1 MLQQVMSS
9 IHVFFYKLSGGRIG
23 GRIHKADVLLL
34 TTTGRKTGKKRTTPL
49 LYVRDGNRLVIIAS
63 NGGRPIDP
71 SWWMNLK
78 RNPIAMVQVKRLKET
93 IYAQRAIGSEK
104 ERLWRL
110 VSYLF
115 SSDDNYFEKN
125 DENNTAVFF
134 FSENT
139 GKRARVALT
148 YITSK

>member
-1 MLQQVMSS
+1 MLQQAMSS
-9 IHVFFYKLSGGRIG
+9 THVFFYKLSGGRIG

-78 RNPIAMVQVKRLKET
+78 RNPIAMVQVKSLKET

-110 VSYLF
+110 MTSAYPTY
-115 SSDDNYFEKN
+115 DNYQQK
-125 DENNTAVFF
+125 TAREIPVVILMPK
-134 FSENT
+134 T
-139 GKRARVALT
+139 T
-148 YITSK
+148 

>member
-1 MLQQVMSS
+1 
-9 IHVFFYKLSGGRIG
+9 
-23 GRIHKADVLLL
+23 
-34 TTTGRKTGKKRTTPL
+34 GRKTGKKRTTPL

-78 RNPIAMVQVKRLKET
+78 RNPIAMVQVKSLKET

-110 VSYLF
+110 MTNVYPACAKYEWIVRWSVWVVQF
-115 SSDDNYFEKN
+115 W
-125 DENNTAVFF
+125 
-134 FSENT
+134 
-139 GKRARVALT
+139 
-148 YITSK
+148 

>member
-9 IHVFFYKLSGGRIG
+9 THVFFYKLSGGRIG

-78 RNPIAMVQVKRLKET
+78 RNPIAMVQVKSLKET

-110 VSYLF
+110 MTTAYPTY
-115 SSDDNYFEKN
+115 DDYQKKT
-125 DENNTAVFF
+125 DRDIPVVVLMPKTA
-134 FSENT
+134 
-139 GKRARVALT
+139 
-148 YITSK
+148 

>member
-9 IHVFFYKLSGGRIG
+9 THVFFYKLSGGRIG

-78 RNPIAMVQVKRLKET
+78 RNPIGMVQVKRLKET
-93 IYAQRAIGSEK
+93 VYAQRAIGSEK

-110 VSYLF
+110 MTTAYPTY
-115 SSDDNYFEKN
+115 DDYQKKT
-125 DENNTAVFF
+125 DRDIQVVVLMP
-134 FSENT
+134 
-139 GKRARVALT
+139 K
-148 YITSK
+148 TS

>member
-9 IHVFFYKLSGGRIG
+9 THVFFYKLSGGRIG

-78 RNPIAMVQVKRLKET
+78 RNPIAMVQVKSLKET

-110 VSYLF
+110 MTNVYPAY
-115 SSDDNYFEKN
+115 DNYLKKT
-125 DENNTAVFF
+125 DRDIPVVVLLPKTP
-134 FSENT
+134 
-139 GKRARVALT
+139 
-148 YITSK
+148 

>member
-78 RNPIAMVQVKRLKET
+78 RNPIAMVQVKSLKET

-110 VSYLF
+110 MTNVYPAY
-115 SSDDNYFEKN
+115 DNYLKKT
-125 DENNTAVFF
+125 DRDIPVVVLMPKTA
-134 FSENT
+134 
-139 GKRARVALT
+139 
-148 YITSK
+148 

>member
-9 IHVFFYKLSGGRIG
+9 THVFFYKLSGGRIG

-78 RNPIAMVQVKRLKET
+78 RNPIAMVQVKSLKET

-110 VSYLF
+110 MTNVYPAY
-115 SSDDNYFEKN
+115 DNYLKKT
-125 DENNTAVFF
+125 DRDIPVVVLMPKTP
-134 FSENT
+134 
-139 GKRARVALT
+139 
-148 YITSK
+148 

>member
-9 IHVFFYKLSGGRIG
+9 THVFFYKLSGGRIG

-78 RNPIAMVQVKRLKET
+78 RNPIAMVQVKSLKET

-104 ERLWRL
+104 ERLWQMMTS
-110 VSYLF
+110 VYPSY
-115 SSDDNYFEKN
+115 DDYQKRTDREIPVVVLMPK
-125 DENNTAVFF
+125 TA
-134 FSENT
+134 
-139 GKRARVALT
+139 
-148 YITSK
+148 

>member
-110 VSYLF
+110 MDKVYSADYKYLKKK
-115 SSDDNYFEKN
+115 DR
-125 DENNTAVFF
+125 ENSGFLFF
-134 FSENT
+134 AQNT
-139 GKRARVALT
+139 GDKARVPL
-148 YITSK
+148 YQLQ

>member
-9 IHVFFYKLSGGRIG
+9 THVFFYKLSGGRIG

-78 RNPIAMVQVKRLKET
+78 RNPIAMVQVKSLKET

-110 VSYLF
+110 MTNVYPAY
-115 SSDDNYFEKN
+115 DNYLKKT
-125 DENNTAVFF
+125 DRDIPVVVLMPKTA
-134 FSENT
+134 
-139 GKRARVALT
+139 
-148 YITSK
+148 

>member
-1 MLQQVMSS
+1 MLQHVMSS
-9 IHVFFYKLSGGRIG
+9 SHVFFYKLSGGRIG

-34 TTTGRKTGKKRTTPL
+34 TTTGRKTGKRRTTPL

-63 NGGRPIDP
+63 NGGRAIDP

-93 IYAQRAIGSEK
+93 VYAQRAIGSEK

-110 VSYLF
+110 MTRVYPA
-115 SSDDNYFEKN
+115 Y
-125 DENNTAVFF
+125 DEYQKKTDRDIPVVVLMP
-134 FSENT
+134 
-139 GKRARVALT
+139 K
-148 YITSK
+148 TS